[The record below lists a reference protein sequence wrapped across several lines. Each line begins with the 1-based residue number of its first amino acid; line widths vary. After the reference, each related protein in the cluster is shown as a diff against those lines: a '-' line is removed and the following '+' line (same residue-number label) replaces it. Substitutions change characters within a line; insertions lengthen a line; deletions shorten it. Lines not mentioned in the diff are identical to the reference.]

1 MGRWP
6 AYAAAAWS
14 FVFAAMSFYWAAG
27 GTAGVE
33 TLGNE
38 IERLSEERDSGF
50 VAEVWATGAL
60 KVAGG
65 LLALAT
71 LRPAWGYISG
81 RALRIAVWVA
91 GGLLTLYG
99 AANLIQHGL
108 MKAGA
113 VDTPSGLGSEA
124 ATWHLVLWDPWW
136 LLGGILFL
144 LAAREASAGFA
155 ER

>member
-1 MGRWP
+1 VGRWP

-50 VAEVWATGAL
+50 VAEVWATGVL
-60 KVAGG
+60 KVVGG

>member
-1 MGRWP
+1 VRRWP

-38 IERLSEERDSGF
+38 IERLSEERDPGF
-50 VAEVWATGAL
+50 VAEVWATGIL
-60 KVAGG
+60 KLAGG

-71 LRPAWGYISG
+71 LRPAWGYIRG
-81 RALRIAVWVA
+81 RALRIAVWLA
-91 GGLLTLYG
+91 GCLLTLYG

-113 VDTPSGLGSEA
+113 VDTPAGLGSEA

-136 LLGGILFL
+136 LLGGTLFL

-155 ER
+155 AR